1 LRAVTQH
8 FIEAIEYR
16 WVSRGPSGDIEMTK
30 IAWPPLTLTVSP
42 RTYIAQ
48 GERNLRSSFKMR
60 AFGRT
65 VALSALLLAVITPTL
80 AADVT
85 DARLKAAQDDRA
97 NWLTHGRD
105 YANNRFSPLDQVNAT
120 TVKKLVPKWIYQ
132 TGTAQTFQTT
142 PLVADGVMFLSAPG
156 AHVMAVDARTGREL
170 WRYEHKSKAAK
181 LCCGPANRG
190 VALGYGK
197 VYVATVDAR
206 LIALEQST
214 GKVLWDIAMA
224 ETGSGPTEDK
234 AALGVGDP
242 ALKGNVS
249 GSTGVGAVAAPLV
262 YNGLVFAGITG
273 VGYGLHLDSDR
284 PGAPLGT
291 VVGVAGRFGRPG
303 FLAAYN
309 AETGKQVWQFDT
321 TQKGWEGAFSK
332 ATAYGVELPRDI
344 ATEKKTASKFKDA
357 WQFGGGSI
365 WHSPAVDPELGLIYL
380 GIGNPSPQSAGESR
394 PGDNLYSVSL
404 VAIDAMTGKLKWH
417 YQQVPHD
424 LWGYDVASPPSL
436 FDVEFEGETVP
447 AVGQA
452 SKLGWYFVHDRRD
465 GKLLFRSEAFVPQT
479 NMFKAPTKDGV
490 IIAPGVGGGANWSP
504 AAIDEANSMAFVAAM
519 HLPTRY
525 QTQDVPATADKPA
538 VTYYTFETAKGPTW
552 GTLSAI
558 DLSDSGKI
566 VWQART
572 NEPLVGGVLATAGGL
587 VFSGEGNGDFSA
599 FNAATGDRIWTFNC
613 GAGVNAPPITYE
625 IDGQQYVAVAAGG
638 SQIWGFRQG
647 GAVIVFGLTE

>member
-1 LRAVTQH
+1 MRWLVRVLAGLAFCYT
-8 FIEAIEYR
+8 FIA
-16 WVSRGPSGDIEMTK
+16 
-30 IAWPPLTLTVSP
+30 
-42 RTYIAQ
+42 
-48 GERNLRSSFKMR
+48 
-60 AFGRT
+60 
-65 VALSALLLAVITPTL
+65 PTL

-85 DARLKAAQDDRA
+85 DARLLAAQSDRA

-105 YANNRFSPLDQVNAT
+105 YANHRFSPLDQINAT
-120 TVKKLVPKWIYQ
+120 TVKRLVPKWIYQ

-156 AHVMAVDARTGREL
+156 ANVMAVDAKTGREI
-170 WRYEHKSKAAK
+170 WRYDHKSKAAK

-224 ETGSGPTEDK
+224 ETGGGPTEDK
-234 AALGVGDP
+234 ADLGKGDP
-242 ALKGNVS
+242 ALKGNVT

-262 YNGLVFAGITG
+262 YNGLVLAGITG

-303 FLAAYN
+303 FLAAYD

-321 TQKGWEGAFSK
+321 TQEGWEGSFADT
-332 ATAYGVELPRDI
+332 TAYGVKLPRDI
-344 ATEKKTASKFKDA
+344 EAEKAAATKYKDA
-357 WQFGGGSI
+357 WKFGGGSI
-365 WHSPAVDPELGLIYL
+365 WHSPAVDPALGLIYL
-380 GIGNPSPQSAGESR
+380 GVGNPSPQSAGESR

-404 VAIDAMTGKLKWH
+404 VALDVKTGKIRWH

-424 LWGYDVASPPSL
+424 QWGYDVASPPSL
-436 FDVEFEGETVP
+436 FDVEIDGKKVP
-447 AVGQA
+447 AIGQA

-465 GKLLFRSEAFVPQT
+465 GKLLFKSDAFVPQD
-479 NMFKAPTKDGV
+479 NMFKAPTKEGV
-490 IIAPGVGGGANWSP
+490 IIAPGVGGGSNWSP
-504 AAIDEANSMAFVAAM
+504 AAVDEARGMAFVAAM
-519 HLPTRY
+519 HMPTRY
-525 QTQDVPATADKPA
+525 HTEELPAVGGKPA
-538 VTYYTFETAKGPTW
+538 VTYYTFEPAKGPTW

-558 DLSDSGKI
+558 DLKNGGKI
-566 VWQART
+566 AWQVKT

-587 VFSGEGNGDFSA
+587 VFSGEGNGDFGA
-599 FNAATGDRIWTFNC
+599 YDAKTGDRIWHFNC
-613 GAGVNAPPITYE
+613 GAGVNAPPISYE
-625 IDGQQYVAVAAGG
+625 IDGKQYIAVAAGG

-647 GAVIVFGLTE
+647 GAVVVFGLME